1 MGSAPDDGAVRRHP
15 AGHHARGRS
24 APTDSSSLG
33 RGGSVLAVRCPACS
47 NDDDKVVD
55 SRANDDASAIRRR
68 RECLVCGVRFTTFER
83 YEEIPLLVAKRS
95 GDQVPFDR
103 GKVEAGIRAAAKGR
117 PIADQRVGELAR
129 DVEDALRLVG
139 SEVTS
144 EQVGL
149 AVLEQLRDVDQVTYV
164 RFASVYKG
172 FDDAADFQAELRLLG
187 KDTEPKRH

>member
-1 MGSAPDDGAVRRHP
+1 MGSAADDGAVHRHP
-15 AGHHARGRS
+15 AGHRVGRRS
-24 APTDSSSLG
+24 PVVDSSSRG
-33 RGGSVLAVRCPACS
+33 GGGSVLPVRCPACS

-55 SRANDDASAIRRR
+55 SRANDDATAIRRR
-68 RECLVCGVRFTTFER
+68 RECLVCGARFTTFER
-83 YEEIPLLVAKRS
+83 YEHVPLLVAKRS
-95 GDQVPFDR
+95 GDRVPFDR

-129 DVEDALRLVG
+129 AVEDTLRSVG
-139 SEVTS
+139 TEVTS

-172 FDDAADFQAELRLLG
+172 FDDAADFQAELRLLD